1 MKKKSRRLF
10 WAGVGMLLAF
20 VLWTVSV
27 YFVDVRAIGPQGS
40 AVGFVA
46 LNESVHRLTG
56 VNMTLYT
63 VTDWLGLV
71 PIAVAFGFSVF
82 GAVQWGKRKAL
93 RKVDRSILLLGGFY
107 VLVMAVYV
115 LFEILV
121 INYRPVLINGSLEP
135 SYPSST
141 TVLVLCVMPTAMM
154 QLRARIKKNAFR
166 RLGTLAIV
174 AFIAFM
180 VIGRLLS
187 GVHWATDILGGIFF
201 SSGMV
206 LLYASV
212 SGLAAG
218 DA

>member
-40 AVGFVA
+40 AVGFAA

-71 PIAVAFGFSVF
+71 PIAVAFGFAVF

-166 RLGTLAIV
+166 RLGMLAIV

-187 GVHWATDILGGIFF
+187 GVHWATDILGGVFF

>member
-1 MKKKSRRLF
+1 
-10 WAGVGMLLAF
+10 MLLAF

-27 YFVDVRAIGPQGS
+27 CFVDVRAIGPQGS
-40 AVGFVA
+40 AVGFAA

-121 INYRPVLINGSLEP
+121 INYRPVLINGFLEP